1 MTLDFE
7 NYLGDGGSSI
17 GQAEVD
23 KALEE
28 VNKKLDERYT
38 KQETEELLDKKANN
52 EDLTNV
58 DTRVQA
64 LETELEAFLESPE
77 VVPGTIYEEI

>member
-1 MTLDFE
+1 MTLEFE
-7 NYLGDGGSSI
+7 NYLGDGGSSMD
-17 GQAEVD
+17 QAALN

-38 KQETEELLDKKANN
+38 KQETEDLLAEKANN
-52 EDLTNV
+52 EDLTGV

-64 LETELEAFLESPE
+64 LEVELEAFLESPE